1 MYKASGRPYIWSRLK
16 SKTVVRHVYN
26 HILLSSSL
34 DYEHPISST
43 WLLCHLPFAPPSDI
57 SSSKLFQI
65 YTSFAL
71 GALPIHR
78 REQVS
83 LLFKSV
89 NDRLYSV
96 CWNLAIGKPSL
107 QIFMLPPIT
116 FLIKGKYKKE
126 RNCSTCFG
134 WNWNIA
140 FNMHTPY
147 NPWGPYYNP
156 WGQNNNLLGPNY
168 NPWGPNYNPRQRN
181 DIRGWKYVSFLLDGE
196 TTDNKNM
203 EGSKSA
209 NFKTRYYP

>member
-1 MYKASGRPYIWSRLK
+1 MYKASGRPYIWSRLN
-16 SKTVVRHVYN
+16 SRTVVHHVYN

-71 GALPIHR
+71 GALPIYR

-126 RNCSTCFG
+126 CNCSTYYTALIEIETSLSICTL
-134 WNWNIA
+134 
-140 FNMHTPY
+140 HTIHED
-147 NPWGPYYNP
+147 
-156 WGQNNNLLGPNY
+156 LITIHE
-168 NPWGPNYNPRQRN
+168 
-181 DIRGWKYVSFLLDGE
+181 DKI
-196 TTDNKNM
+196 TIC
-203 EGSKSA
+203 
-209 NFKTRYYP
+209 